1 MIQNS
6 FLDCFMKGSELMN
19 NDLKFL
25 NTKEVAAALNCSL
38 PTARQIMMRADFPL
52 IRTGRAFKVNEQ
64 AFLDWA
70 RKRRVQC

>member
-1 MIQNS
+1 
-6 FLDCFMKGSELMN
+6 MKGSELMN

-64 AFLDWA
+64 AFLDWS
-70 RKRRVQC
+70 RKRRV